1 MHQQENLNSSES
13 SPRKVYIKTWGCQM
27 NNYDSEKMAGILR
40 KYNYSFT
47 PDLNSADVVLLN
59 TCSIREKSE
68 QKVFSKL
75 GRIKKYKV
83 KNPNLVIG
91 VGGCIGQISS
101 ETILKRAPYV
111 DLVFGTLNIHRIP
124 SLIEAASKGNG
135 AVSEIFSEADQSL
148 EEYPITRESSI
159 QAWVSIMHGCDN
171 YCSYCV
177 VPYTRGREIS
187 RKCGDILN
195 EIKVLSQQ
203 GYKEVT
209 LLGQNVNSYGKGID
223 EGITFSEL
231 LEKVH
236 DIPGIE
242 RIRFVTSHPK
252 DFSKELIRVIKNF
265 DKICEQIHLPAQS
278 GSNKILSLMNRK
290 YSLDDYVGKIN
301 SLKSSIPGVALSTDV
316 IVGFPGETEQDFQ
329 ATIDLITKIEFDSI
343 FLFNFSPR
351 PETVAAKLPGQVN
364 EKIKQKRFNTLLDLQ
379 KSITLKLNKRLEGKN
394 LDILVEGESKTNS
407 DKLTG
412 RTRTNKIVNFTGRQR
427 RSQMELSLR
436 RTKKLSQKNKM
447 LQVSNAGQPRAAA
460 ESKLN
465 KPADDNEILQK
476 EHGPQVNN
484 TEKDYLTGKIVPVK
498 ITRSGVYSLDG
509 QVIT

>member
-1 MHQQENLNSSES
+1 MHQQENRNSSENS
-13 SPRKVYIKTWGCQM
+13 IRKVCIQTWGCQM
-27 NNYDSEKMAGILR
+27 NKYDSEKMAGMLR
-40 KYNYSFT
+40 KYNYSLT

-59 TCSIREKSE
+59 TCSIREKAE

-91 VGGCIGQISS
+91 VGGCVGQISS
-101 ETILKRAPYV
+101 EAILKRAPYV
-111 DLVFGTLNIHRIP
+111 DLVFGTLNIHRLP
-124 SLIEAASKGNG
+124 SLLETASKGNA
-135 AVSEIFSEADQSL
+135 AVSEIFSEAEQYL
-148 EEYPITRESSI
+148 EDYPISRKSGI
-159 QAWVSIMHGCDN
+159 QAWVSIMHGCNN

-187 RKCGDILN
+187 RKYNDILN
-195 EIKVLSQQ
+195 EIKVLSQHT
-203 GYKEVT
+203 YKEVT
-209 LLGQNVNSYGKGID
+209 LLGQNVNSYGKGIE
-223 EGITFSEL
+223 EGITFPGL
-231 LEKVH
+231 LEKINE
-236 DIPGIE
+236 IPGIE

-252 DFSKELIRVIKNF
+252 DFSKELIRGIKNF
-265 DKICEQIHLPAQS
+265 DKVCEQIHLPAQS

-290 YSLDDYVGKIN
+290 YSLKDYMEKIN
-301 SLKSSIPGVALSTDV
+301 TLKSSISGVALSTDI
-316 IVGFPGETEQDFQ
+316 IVGFPGETKQDFQ
-329 ATIDLITKIEFDSI
+329 ATIDLITQIEFDSI

-379 KSITLKLNKRLEGKN
+379 KGITLKLNKRLEGKN
-394 LDILVEGESKTNS
+394 LDILVEGRSKTNP

-412 RTRTNKIVNFTGRQR
+412 RTRTNKIVNFAGRPGV
-427 RSQMELSLR
+427 
-436 RTKKLSQKNKM
+436 T
-447 LQVSNAGQPRAAA
+447 A

-476 EHGPQVNN
+476 DNGPQVSN
-484 TEKDYLTGKIVPVK
+484 TGKDFLTGKIVPVK
-498 ITRSGVYSLDG
+498 ITRSGLYSLDG

>member
-1 MHQQENLNSSES
+1 MHQQENKNSSER
-13 SPRKVYIKTWGCQM
+13 SPRKVCIQTWGCQM
-27 NNYDSEKMAGILR
+27 NKYDSEKMVGILR

-59 TCSIREKSE
+59 TCSIREKAE

-91 VGGCIGQISS
+91 VGGCVGQISS

-111 DLVFGTLNIHRIP
+111 DLVFGTLNIHRLP
-124 SLIEAASKGNG
+124 SLIDTASKGNA
-135 AVSEIFSEADQSL
+135 AVSEIFSEAERDL
-148 EEYPITRESSI
+148 EDYPISRESSI
-159 QAWVSIMHGCDN
+159 QAWVSIMHGCNN

-177 VPYTRGREIS
+177 VPYSRGREIS
-187 RKCGDILN
+187 RKCNDILN
-195 EIKVLSQQ
+195 EIKVLSQK

-223 EGITFSEL
+223 EGITFPDL

-236 DIPGIE
+236 EIPGIE

-265 DKICEQIHLPAQS
+265 DKVCEQIHLPAQS
-278 GSNKILSLMNRK
+278 GSNKILSLMNRN
-290 YSLDDYVGKIN
+290 YLLDDYLEKIN
-301 SLKSSIPGVALSTDV
+301 SLKSSVPGVALSTDI

-329 ATIDLITKIEFDSI
+329 ATFDMITKIEFDSI

-351 PETVAAKLPGQVN
+351 PETVAAELPGKVN

-379 KSITLKLNKRLEGKN
+379 KGITLNLNKRLEGKIV
-394 LDILVEGESKTNS
+394 DILVEGKSKTNP

-412 RTRTNKIVNFTGRQR
+412 RTRANKIVNFIGRR
-427 RSQMELSLR
+427 
-436 RTKKLSQKNKM
+436 
-447 LQVSNAGQPRAAA
+447 GAA
-460 ESKLN
+460 SKLKIN
-465 KPADDNEILQK
+465 ASADNNEILQK
-476 EHGPQVNN
+476 NKGSQVSNA
-484 TEKDYLTGKIVPVK
+484 EEDYLIGRIVPVK
-498 ITRSGVYSLDG
+498 ITRSGLYSLDG
-509 QVIT
+509 QLIN